1 MHYAKQAMRLLGTII
16 ILGCFIM
23 MFHIEV
29 IAEAPTNKEKETS
42 ITSIAVENIT
52 EARSTNLEEPT
63 TQKNKN
69 IKKEKSEKK
78 VKKAKKAKKAK
89 KVKKT
94 KKKITKKKWT
104 GQVLTRSLGTVIGP
118 SGKETYYNLPMQG
131 VITYMKELGYTEKYW
146 VRDDG
151 VKMYGKYIMCAA
163 NLKLRPKGTVL
174 ETSLGTAMVCDT
186 GSFAE
191 TNPQQLDIAVAW

>member
-23 MFHIEV
+23 MFHFEV